1 MNNAAFGT
9 MENVRKYRDIKLV
22 RTERRRNYLVLKPNY
37 HATKVFTENVLAIEM
52 KKTQIIMIALLY
64 QLHYSCKN
72 RLYLSFEKIAEDVK
86 KRFGKSNFKIDRPLP
101 RGKNKK
107 VIG

>member
-9 MENVRKYRDIKLV
+9 MENVRKFGDIKLV
-22 RTERRRNYLVLKPNY
+22 RTERRRKYLVSKPNY
-37 HATKVFTENVLAIEM
+37 HATKVFTENVLAID
-52 KKTQIIMIALLY
+52 LLY
-64 QLHYSCKN
+64 QLHCSCKN